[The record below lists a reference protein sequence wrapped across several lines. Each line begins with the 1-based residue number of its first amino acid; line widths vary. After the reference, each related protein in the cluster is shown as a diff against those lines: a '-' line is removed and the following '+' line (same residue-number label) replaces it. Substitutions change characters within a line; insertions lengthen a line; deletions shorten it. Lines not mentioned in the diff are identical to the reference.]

1 VSLFSEL
8 DRRSQQEGPIRVA
21 VIGTG
26 FLGTGLVRRI
36 GAIEGMVPVLAA
48 NRTLTRAVEALVAA
62 GIDPSAIDVCH
73 AASTA
78 ETALTRGRRVAT
90 SSLTLAAHLPSVDVI
105 MEATGDTLVGATVAL
120 EAIRAGKS
128 IVAANPETQ
137 ATVGAVLGVQADAAG
152 VVYSDILGDEPGNL
166 NALYQHCT
174 GIGLEPVVAGNF
186 KGVLNRYAT
195 PSTQA
200 AYANAHNLKP
210 WIAAAAADGTKLNL
224 EMATVANANGL
235 SPATRGMVGPAITD
249 IDDLISVFE
258 RVGLLQGSPIV
269 DYALGP
275 FSGVFVIT
283 RSDDPV
289 LQREFH
295 YLKMGD
301 GPWYLFH
308 RPKLLIHY
316 EAPLSAA
323 EAVLH
328 GTATVAPRGAPVAE
342 VVAIAKRDLDA
353 GRQLD
358 GIGGFDC
365 YGLITMT
372 EDSQRE
378 GLLPIG
384 LAAFASLEREVP
396 RDEPIR
402 IPDVSFPTDNLLL
415 ELRRQQDTLFG
426 RTVQAPVTA
435 AGTECGLAR
444 FDGHP

>member
-1 VSLFSEL
+1 MSGAEVSLFSEL
-8 DRRSQQEGPIRVA
+8 HRRSQQDGPIRVA

-26 FLGTGLVRRI
+26 FLGAGLVRRI
-36 GAIEGMVPVLAA
+36 GTIQGMVPVLAA

-78 ETALTRGRRVAT
+78 ETALARGRHVAT

-120 EAIRAGKS
+120 EAIRSGKS

-137 ATVGAVLGVQADAAG
+137 ATVGAVLAVQADAVG

-186 KGVLNRYAT
+186 KGMLNRYAT

-249 IDDLISVFE
+249 VEGLVTVFAGA
-258 RVGLLQGSPIV
+258 GLLEAGPIV

-275 FSGVFVIT
+275 FSGVFLIT
-283 RSDDPV
+283 RSDDAI
-289 LQREFH
+289 LQGEFR
-295 YLKMGD
+295 YLKMGE

-323 EAVLH
+323 EAVLYR
-328 GTATVAPRGAPVAE
+328 TATVAPRGAPVAE
-342 VVAIAKRDLDA
+342 VVAIAKRGLEA

-365 YGLITMT
+365 YGLITTT
-372 EDSQRE
+372 EDAQRE

-384 LAAFASLEREVP
+384 LAAFASLEREVA
-396 RDEPIR
+396 RDEPIG
-402 IPDVSFPTDNLLL
+402 IADVSFRSDNLLL
-415 ELRRQQDTLFG
+415 ELRRQQDALFAPAL
-426 RTVQAPVTA
+426 QAPATTA
-435 AGTECGLAR
+435 RRE
-444 FDGHP
+444 